1 MLDCDEHPA
10 ASVPLGFPLLT
21 FASILALLRFTTPIL
36 DSPILTIGRFA
47 ILGPGLAILTVAT
60 LAVLALSSNVSLRRR
75 SVPAQP

>member
-36 DSPILTIGRFA
+36 DGRMYTIGRFA
-47 ILGPGLAILTVAT
+47 ILGPGLVILLVAT
-60 LAVLALSSNVSLRRR
+60 QAAIAIGSNAPLRCWRLSD
-75 SVPAQP
+75 QP